1 MFALI
6 RSISALIYY
15 FSNFHGQVL
24 IKPWIGKYTIQL
36 HVSDLIKLDIL
47 IIRWIR
53 FDRILFSDKNNPEN
67 SMECIIFKTCLWP
80 LGHFRRR
87 FGCAIDFKTCIG
99 FHSYNIF
106 LLINMYAYTTNV
118 IQPYFCHLSKNGRE

>member
-36 HVSDLIKLDIL
+36 HVSDLIKLDVL

-53 FDRILFSDKNNPEN
+53 FDRISFSDKNNPEN
-67 SMECIIFKTCLWP
+67 SNECIIFKTCL
-80 LGHFRRR
+80 
-87 FGCAIDFKTCIG
+87 
-99 FHSYNIF
+99 
-106 LLINMYAYTTNV
+106 
-118 IQPYFCHLSKNGRE
+118 